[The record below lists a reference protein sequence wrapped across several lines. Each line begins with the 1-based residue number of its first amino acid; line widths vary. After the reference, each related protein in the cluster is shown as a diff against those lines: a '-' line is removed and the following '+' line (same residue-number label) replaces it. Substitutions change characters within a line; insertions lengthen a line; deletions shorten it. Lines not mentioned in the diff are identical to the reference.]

1 MRVTTTQ
8 THTSTAVYPHT
19 AHTNE
24 PEARQSTEP
33 DFRVEHRR
41 LIRTLELEQAVSF
54 FGLGK
59 RVLEIG
65 AGAGWQAKLLARKG
79 YQVTAIDVPHSNYIA
94 LREWN
99 VITYDG
105 VHIPAPNRYFD
116 VIFSSNVLEHVSDLA
131 SLQREMFRV
140 LKPGGIG
147 VHIMPTPT
155 WRLWTTC
162 TFYVKRVAQAFSLL
176 RTSPDPQSTKST
188 STQCSKS
195 RLTRLLQAA
204 LPHRHGDRGCW
215 ISEFYLFSE
224 GRWRR
229 ALENNNWEVIRITSN
244 NLLYSGTR
252 LFGDYLS
259 VEWRRRLSSVLGS
272 SCKIYVVRR
281 SLVSTLDTGLM
292 SAD

>member
-1 MRVTTTQ
+1 
-8 THTSTAVYPHT
+8 
-19 AHTNE
+19 
-24 PEARQSTEP
+24 
-33 DFRVEHRR
+33 
-41 LIRTLELEQAVSF
+41 
-54 FGLGK
+54 
-59 RVLEIG
+59 VLEIG

-99 VITYDG
+99 VMTYDG

-116 VIFSSNVLEHVSDLA
+116 VIFTSNVLEHVSDLA
-131 SLQREMFRV
+131 GLQREMFRV
-140 LKPGGIG
+140 LKPGGIA

-155 WRLWTTC
+155 WILWTTC
-162 TFYVKRVAQAFSLL
+162 SFYMKRVAQVLSLL
-176 RTSPDPQSTKST
+176 RAPPAPKSTKSALAQG
-188 STQCSKS
+188 SQS
-195 RLTRLLQAA
+195 RLARLMQAA
-204 LPHRHGDRGCW
+204 LPHRHGTRGCW
-215 ISEFYLFSE
+215 LSEFYLFSE
-224 GRWRR
+224 RRWRR
-229 ALENNNWEVIRITSN
+229 ALESNNWQVLRVTPN

-281 SLVSTLDTGLM
+281 SLVSTLDTRLM